1 MAELFERKPNPLFF
15 ANLTATERIVVNQ
28 GGTYSSKSYS
38 IMQVLTALA
47 CSEIG
52 RVIVVAGATIPKL
65 KDDVMKIMA
74 EIVGE
79 NPNVKRFVKNF
90 NIQDRRYDFTTR
102 STIEFKSYEDAEDAK
117 GGKFDYLYISEATR
131 FEYATAEI
139 LIRNAKFKVFLDY
152 NPTARF
158 WVHDILMVK
167 KKQYPSVR
175 LIRSWHEHNL
185 YLSEEKHREI
195 ESIEDPDMWKVY
207 ARGLTGKLSGLVF
220 RWSSVEQMPVEGVS
234 EVIWGLDFG
243 YTQDP
248 TALTKVAC
256 MKDGRYIVQEITY
269 QAGIAMEDLYE
280 IARKFGYYH
289 DEPIYCDHDKEQ
301 IRQLR
306 RLGALA
312 LPAEKG
318 EILNGILYL
327 KQQDIRY
334 TADSRNMANEL
345 MRYKFIEINGMATNK
360 PIDAYNH
367 LADSVRYAIFSHRN
381 RKKAVS
387 EGE

>member
-1 MAELFERKPNPLFF
+1 
-15 ANLTATERIVVNQ
+15 
-28 GGTYSSKSYS
+28 
-38 IMQVLTALA
+38 
-47 CSEIG
+47 
-52 RVIVVAGATIPKL
+52 
-65 KDDVMKIMA
+65 
-74 EIVGE
+74 
-79 NPNVKRFVKNF
+79 
-90 NIQDRRYDFTTR
+90 
-102 STIEFKSYEDAEDAK
+102 
-117 GGKFDYLYISEATR
+117 
-131 FEYATAEI
+131 
-139 LIRNAKFKVFLDY
+139 
-152 NPTARF
+152 
-158 WVHDILMVK
+158 
-167 KKQYPSVR
+167 
-175 LIRSWHEHNL
+175 
-185 YLSEEKHREI
+185 
-195 ESIEDPDMWKVY
+195 
-207 ARGLTGKLSGLVF
+207 
-220 RWSSVEQMPVEGVS
+220 
-234 EVIWGLDFG
+234 
-243 YTQDP
+243 
-248 TALTKVAC
+248 

-345 MRYKFIEINGMATNK
+345 MRYKFLEVNGIATNK
-360 PIDAYNH
+360 PIDAWNH
-367 LADSVRYAIFSHRN
+367 LCDSARYAIFSHRN